1 MCKVEPRL
9 PVPRAGPR
17 CGPVLTL
24 WGSPR
29 EKPHSHGGRNS
40 SESSHQ
46 LSWRC
51 TREHWGR
58 HVPVCLSFYLVTAGW
73 VCTSTPQCSK
83 TKADQDNTSQLGLG
97 TDTRHHCLAL
107 CGAAL
112 QREHMHTL
120 GMMLPV
126 VVQTMGWRGEE
137 REITSFLMK
146 GEGDWTEEGQMND
159 PRKQDNQGVL
169 WTGSANVP
177 FLVCPWYSVVG
188 DAVPRWHHTYI
199 HLCIYGTLLHRGI
212 RA

>member
-1 MCKVEPRL
+1 M
-9 PVPRAGPR
+9 
-17 CGPVLTL
+17 L

-58 HVPVCLSFYLVTAGW
+58 HMRVCCSLYLVTADW

-97 TDTRHHCLAL
+97 THTRPHCLPL

-112 QREHMHTL
+112 QLEHMPYPGNDAPCSRANCGL
-120 GMMLPV
+120 K
-126 VVQTMGWRGEE
+126 GWKKRNYFFPPERRGRLNRRGTNE
-137 REITSFLMK
+137 
-146 GEGDWTEEGQMND
+146 WPTEAGQ
-159 PRKQDNQGVL
+159 PRGFMDRK
-169 WTGSANVP
+169 
-177 FLVCPWYSVVG
+177 C
-188 DAVPRWHHTYI
+188 
-199 HLCIYGTLLHRGI
+199 
-212 RA
+212 